1 MTSSLP
7 SDIHQDLLA
16 SVDQAFAAYDALAS
30 GVLLLDAQARVLAMN
45 SAAQDLW
52 SVSHKAMLGQSVMEL
67 FESHEA
73 LERAV
78 QGARRHGTPSR
89 WLAAGARGAQRSAR
103 RRHHAAGGA
112 HLGAAVTSGA

>member
-7 SDIHQDLLA
+7 SDIHQDLA
-16 SVDQAFAAYDALAS
+16 VSSDQAFAAYDALAS

-78 QGARRHGTPSR
+78 QGARRHEFTALR
-89 WLAAGARGAQRSAR
+89 F
-103 RRHHAAGGA
+103 
-112 HLGAAVTSGA
+112 